1 MMTIKTV
8 HDVLYDFREAE
19 NELMNVRMVF
29 LNVSRRLRGEISNA
43 LIRVWVGFIRVW
55 MSFIRAGVRFIK
67 HPKAIFKN
75 LGQQAEAMM

>member
-29 LNVSRRLRGEISNA
+29 LNVSE
-43 LIRVWVGFIRVW
+43 GFEE
-55 MSFIRAGVRFIK
+55 RF
-67 HPKAIFKN
+67 
-75 LGQQAEAMM
+75 QTR